1 MKFVFKNRLAAI
13 VNIIKFL
20 KLNESIIELFI
31 LESGKWEILRISSYK
46 LVM

>member
-13 VNIIKFL
+13 VNIIIFL

-31 LESGKWEILRISSYK
+31 LKSGKWETLRSSSYK